1 MRTSLHLNYESHIW
15 YKAGSQESKQDTV
28 FLLSILVWEPN
39 PFFAD
44 LLYVRKIFLNLKE
57 ATLHLQ

>member
-1 MRTSLHLNYESHIW
+1 MRTSLHLNYELHIW
-15 YKAGSQESKQDTV
+15 YEAGSRESKKDTG

-39 PFFAD
+39 PFFPD
-44 LLYVRKIFLNLKE
+44 LLHVRKIFLNLKE